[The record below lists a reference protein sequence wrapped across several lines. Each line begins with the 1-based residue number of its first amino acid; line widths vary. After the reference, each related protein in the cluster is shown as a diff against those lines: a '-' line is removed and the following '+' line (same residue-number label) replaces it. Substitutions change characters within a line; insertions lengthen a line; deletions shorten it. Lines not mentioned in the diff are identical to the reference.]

1 MKIFILACLRDF
13 ELFELQC
20 RSIKKYLITD
30 EVNIVINEPDKCL
43 KDFYRLYKQK
53 IKPIFQG
60 THTVNF
66 IEKTKYLPEN
76 KVSPG
81 YKGWVTQQILKMSC
95 LDTEPY
101 AVLDTKNIFIR
112 PTSMSEFVNANRYK
126 IEYMQ
131 NYKEFAQIC
140 NEYFPASHCRGA
152 NTPYVINP
160 EVCKKIYDTLGGYDK
175 FVNWFLSHTDNTPS
189 EFVLHDMASQYFKLD
204 LNYDTHP
211 LKSEWICFVFDP
223 LDDFQ
228 ERFDYITTKNMV
240 KILSVHPRVFN
251 HPSFENY
258 KSILINNFLI

>member
-1 MKIFILACLRDF
+1 MKIFIIACLRDF

-20 RSIKKYLITD
+20 RSIKKYLSID
-30 EVNIVINEPDKCL
+30 EVNIVINEPTDCL
-43 KDFYRLYKQK
+43 KSFYRLYKKK
-53 IKPIFQG
+53 IKLIFQD

-81 YKGWVTQQILKMSC
+81 YKGWITQQILKMSC
-95 LDTEPY
+95 LDTQPY
-101 AVLDTKNIFIR
+101 VVLDTKNIFIR

-131 NYKEFAQIC
+131 NYKEFAYIC

-152 NTPYVINP
+152 STPYIINP
-160 EVCKKIYDTLGGYDK
+160 EVCKKIYDTLGGYDA
-175 FVNWFLSHTDNTPS
+175 FVNWFLSHASPS

-204 LNYDTHP
+204 VNYDIDP
-211 LKSEWICFVFDP
+211 LRGEWICFIFKI
-223 LDDFQ
+223 LDDYQ
-228 ERFDYITTKNMV
+228 ERFDYMETKNMT

-251 HPSFENY
+251 DPSFEKY